1 MEILNEFQND
11 LAFLLERI
19 KIEKIEKLIA
29 YLYDEREYVKH
40 IKNLKQT
47 LNHKTALKKVLRV
60 MKFNQGALLKPYID
74 MDTELR
80 KRAKNDFEK
89 DLLRLMNNVVFEKT
103 MENVRKHRYIIL
115 VASEKRRTYLVS

>member
-19 KIEKIEKLIA
+19 KIEKIEKLVA

-47 LNHKTALKKVLRV
+47 LNHKTALKKVQRV

-89 DLLRLMNNVVFEKT
+89 DLLRLMNNVVFGKT

>member
-1 MEILNEFQND
+1 MNILNKFQND

-19 KIEKIEKLIA
+19 KIEKIEKLVA

-47 LNHKTALKKVLRV
+47 LNHKTALKKVQRV
-60 MKFNQGALLKPYID
+60 IKFNQGALLKPYID

-89 DLLRLMNNVVFEKT
+89 DLLRLMNNVVFGKT
-103 MENVRKHRYIIL
+103 MENVRKHGYIIL

>member
-19 KIEKIEKLIA
+19 KIEKIEKLVA

-89 DLLRLMNNVVFEKT
+89 DLLRLMNNVVFGKT

>member
-19 KIEKIEKLIA
+19 KIEKIEKLVA

-47 LNHKTALKKVLRV
+47 LNHKTALKKVQRV

-89 DLLRLMNNVVFEKT
+89 DLLRLMNNVVFGLWK
-103 MENVRKHRYIIL
+103 M
-115 VASEKRRTYLVS
+115 

>member
-19 KIEKIEKLIA
+19 KIEKIEKFVA

-47 LNHKTALKKVLRV
+47 LNHKTALKKVQRV
-60 MKFNQGALLKPYID
+60 IKFNQGALLKPYID

-89 DLLRLMNNVVFEKT
+89 DLLRLMNNVVFGKT

>member
-19 KIEKIEKLIA
+19 KIEKIEKLVA

-47 LNHKTALKKVLRV
+47 LNHKTALKKVQRV
-60 MKFNQGALLKPYID
+60 IKFNQGALLKPYTD

-80 KRAKNDFEK
+80 KRAKNNFEK
-89 DLLRLMNNVVFEKT
+89 DFLRLTNNVVFGRT